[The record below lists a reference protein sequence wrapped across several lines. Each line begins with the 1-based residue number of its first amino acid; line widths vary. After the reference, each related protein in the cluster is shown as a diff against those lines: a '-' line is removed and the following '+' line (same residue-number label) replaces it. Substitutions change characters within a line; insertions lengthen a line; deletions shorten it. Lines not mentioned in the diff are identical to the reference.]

1 MVENN
6 YDILGVST
14 NASKQQI
21 RIAFRELALKHH
33 SDRGGHDDY
42 FIKIKQAFEDLKSG
56 KNFQIHL
63 KRRKK
68 NPSFSGEQTKK
79 KKNAKTLYYQMTL
92 QTK

>member
-1 MVENN
+1 MVESN

-42 FIKIKQAFEDLKSG
+42 FIKIKQAFEDLKTG
-56 KNFQIHL
+56 KKFPDSSEE
-63 KRRKK
+63 KEK
-68 NPSFSGEQTKK
+68 NPSFSGEQMKK
-79 KKNAKTLYYQMTL
+79 KKTQKHFTI
-92 QTK
+92 K